1 MVEVGFLVEVTATS
15 TSPKRGM
22 YDDDS
27 SGTMC
32 GGYGRSTIYA
42 KLRGDSAVSQDVAE
56 RITALLRQR
65 RDDID
70 AVIEKIAR

>member
-1 MVEVGFLVEVTATS
+1 MTPAAFAAAVAALTGDVQALAREL
-15 TSPKRGM
+15 
-22 YDDDS
+22 
-27 SGTMC
+27 
-32 GGYGRSTIYA
+32 GYGRSTIYA